1 MDNEKLTKIIFLFA
15 AFALGMLVMLVATVL
30 RLGGFQA
37 FSYVTKFATVMGI
50 AERDYVGEYEP
61 EEFTDAALSAAIAS
75 LDDRWSYYMDADA
88 YEDYLDFTNNRY
100 QGIGV
105 SIVKDEETGGFRIE
119 AVNAGGPA
127 DLAGVCVGE
136 IIMACDGTDVT
147 GGTTSDLKALI
158 QADFG
163 GQALLTLRA
172 EDGSEREVA
181 VSCEQIRKD
190 PVSYEM
196 LSDGIAYIR
205 LENFETGLADGA
217 VDAVDA
223 LLADGASALVFD
235 VRDNPGGS
243 VKELCRLLDRLLP
256 EGDLFIRADKKGN
269 EVVERSD
276 AECVELPMAVI
287 INADSYSAAEFFAA
301 ALREYEAAVIV
312 GEATTGKARSQ
323 VTYELSD
330 GSAVHIS
337 RYSYLTPQRVD
348 LAAAGG
354 LVPDAE
360 AELGEAVPY
369 YSQAEKNAAEDTQL
383 TAAMAALTS

>member
-1 MDNEKLTKIIFLFA
+1 MDNEKLTKILCLFA
-15 AFALGMLVMLVATVL
+15 AFALGVLVMLVAVVL
-30 RLGGFQA
+30 RLGGFQS

-50 AERDYVGEYEP
+50 AERNYVGEYEA
-61 EEFTDAALSAAIAS
+61 EDFTDAALSAAVAS
-75 LDDRWSYYMDADA
+75 LDDRWSYYMDAEA
-88 YEDYLDFTNNRY
+88 YKDYLDFTNNRY

-119 AVNAGGPA
+119 ELSAGGPA
-127 DLAGVCVGE
+127 ELAGVRVGE
-136 IIMACDGTDVT
+136 IIMACDGVDVT
-147 GGTTSDLKALI
+147 DGTSAELKALI

-163 GQALLTLRA
+163 GEALLTLRA

-181 VSCEQIRKD
+181 VSCEQVKTD

-196 LSDGIAYIR
+196 LPDGIGYIR
-205 LENFETGLADGA
+205 LENFETGLADSAIG
-217 VDAVDA
+217 AVDA
-223 LLADGASALVFD
+223 LLADGAAALVFD
-235 VRDNPGGS
+235 VRSNPGGS

-256 EGDLFIRADKKGN
+256 EGDLFIRTDKKGN
-269 EVVERSD
+269 EVVETSD
-276 AECVELPMAVI
+276 AVCVELPMAVI
-287 INADSYSAAEFFAA
+287 TNADSYSAAEFFAA
-301 ALREYEAAVIV
+301 ALREYEAAVIA

-337 RYSYLTPQRVD
+337 RYTYLTPQRVD

-360 AELGEAVPY
+360 CELGESVPY
-369 YSQAEKNAAEDTQL
+369 YSQAEKNAAEDSQL
-383 TAAMAALTS
+383 TAAIMALAS

>member
-1 MDNEKLTKIIFLFA
+1 
-15 AFALGMLVMLVATVL
+15 MLVMLVAAVL

-50 AERDYVGEYEP
+50 AERNYVGEYEP
-61 EEFTDAALSAAIAS
+61 EDFTDAALSAAIAS

-88 YEDYLDFTNNRY
+88 YDDYRDFTQNRY

-105 SIVKDEETGGFRIE
+105 SIVKDEQTGGFRIE
-119 AVNAGGPA
+119 AVNAGDPA
-127 DLAGVCVGE
+127 DQAGVRVGE
-136 IIMACDGTDVT
+136 IIMACDGVDVT
-147 GGTTSDLKALI
+147 DGTTSDLKALI

-163 GQALLTLRA
+163 GEALLTLRA

-181 VSCEQIRKD
+181 VSCEQIQKA

-196 LSDGIAYIR
+196 LPDGIGYIR
-205 LENFETGLADGA
+205 LENFENGLADGA
-217 VDAVDA
+217 VGAVDA
-223 LLADGASALVFD
+223 LLADGAAALVFD
-235 VRDNPGGS
+235 VRSNPGGS

-269 EVVERSD
+269 EVVESSD
-276 AECVELPMAVI
+276 AVCVELPMAVI
-287 INADSYSAAEFFAA
+287 TNADSYSAAEFFAA
-301 ALREYEAAVIV
+301 ALREYGAAVIV

-337 RYSYLTPQRVD
+337 RYTYLTPQRVD
-348 LAAAGG
+348 LAETGG
-354 LVPDAE
+354 LVPDTVE
-360 AELGEAVPY
+360 ELGEAVPY
-369 YSQAEKNAAEDTQL
+369 YSQAEKNAAEDAQL
-383 TAAMAALTS
+383 TAAIRALAS